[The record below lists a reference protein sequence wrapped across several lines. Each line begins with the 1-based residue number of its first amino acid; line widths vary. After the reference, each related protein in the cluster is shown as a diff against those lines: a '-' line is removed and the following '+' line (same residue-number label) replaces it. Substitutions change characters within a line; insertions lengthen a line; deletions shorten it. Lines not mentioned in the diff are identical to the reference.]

1 MNTDFQETDTK
12 RVNDELSADTF
23 VLKIKDA
30 FFHLRSRWMII
41 FICGLLGGLLGLLY
55 ATFKK
60 PVFRATS
67 TFVLEEGEK
76 SGGLGQY
83 AGLANLAGID
93 LGGSGGLFQGENILE
108 LYKSRTMIKSA
119 LLKKI
124 PGKGDQQ
131 LVDRYIEFKGLRE
144 DWADEP
150 KLNKLSFK
158 DPSKFNITHDSIF
171 NDIIAEINKK
181 MLVVGKSA
189 KSPGIFQVEVKA
201 ADQQF
206 AKAFTDQIVQTVN
219 DFYIQTKTKKTR
231 ENLANL
237 QHQTDS
243 VRAVMNNTIYSSAAI
258 MDATPNLNPTRQRL
272 RVSMESSRVGAE
284 TNKIILGEL
293 VKNLELMKMSS
304 RREVP
309 LIQLID
315 APVLPLEK
323 IAVGKITGLVLGTLL
338 FGFLTCATLL
348 IIRLFKAESNR

>member
-1 MNTDFQETDTK
+1 MNKDFQETDIK

-23 VLKIKDA
+23 VLKIKEA
-30 FFHLRSRWMII
+30 FYHLRARWILI
-41 FICGLLGGLLGLLY
+41 LIWGVLGGALGLLY
-55 ATFKK
+55 ASLKK
-60 PVFRATS
+60 PVFRAMT

-83 AGLANLAGID
+83 AGLANIAGIN
-93 LGGSGGLFQGENILE
+93 LGGSGGLFQSENILE
-108 LYKSRTMIKSA
+108 LYRSRAMIKSA
-119 LLKKI
+119 LLEKI

-131 LVDRYIEFKGLRE
+131 LVDRYITFMGLRE
-144 DWADEP
+144 EWADEP
-150 KLNKLSFK
+150 ELKDLSFK
-158 DPSKFNITHDSIF
+158 DPSKFTITHDSIF
-171 NDIIAEINKK
+171 NNIIADINKK

-201 ADQQF
+201 EDQLF

-219 DFYIQTKTKKTR
+219 DFYIETKTKKTK

-243 VRAVMNNTIYSSAAI
+243 VRAVMNNTIYSSAAV

-323 IAVGKITGLVLGTLL
+323 IAVGKITGLVIGSLL
-338 FGFLTCATLL
+338 FGFLSCAILLL
-348 IIRLFKAESNR
+348 IRMFKAESNR